1 MSTSVSAAILM
12 PDTDDDY
19 LCVAVASANS
29 PSRVS
34 STYYSMTLTKLKH
47 SLIPDVPI
55 KASIVERYSM
65 CKILNLKITSLRSI
79 IRMASASLSA
89 QSKSY
94 CTVSLKLGDET
105 YEKVT
110 LHVLDGLCID
120 IILGTDFQEQQES
133 VRIAYGVSKP
143 PISFAALTTMNTDS
157 PPLFVILTADC
168 KPIAAK
174 SRNNTKADQ
183 DFIRSEVKRL
193 AEAGIIKPI
202 HSPWRAQ
209 VLLIMRNS
217 SVEWLWTNLRQ

>member
-1 MSTSVSAAILM
+1 MCCCSISKFSFSRIINILLY
-12 PDTDDDY
+12 DTYKAQALIDTG
-19 LCVAVASANS
+19 CTNKSFNS
-29 PSRVS
+29 RKILSG
-34 STYYSMTLTKLKH
+34 
-47 SLIPDVPI
+47 
-55 KASIVERYSM
+55 
-65 CKILNLKITSLRSI
+65 KILNLKITSLRSI

-89 QSKSY
+89 QSKGY

-174 SRNNTKADQ
+174 SRNNSKADQ
-183 DFIRSEVKRL
+183 DFIRSKVKRL
-193 AEAGIIKPI
+193 AEAEIIKPI

-209 VLLIMRNS
+209 VLLVMRNS